1 MICVQR
7 YEKNMDLAKG
17 NTVFLEVYIKTRV
30 IFKEINLK
38 SLKYV

>member
-7 YEKNMDLAKG
+7 YEKNMDFAKG
-17 NTVFLEVYIKTRV
+17 NSDFLELHIKTRA

>member
-7 YEKNMDLAKG
+7 YEKNMNLAKG
-17 NTVFLEVYIKTRV
+17 NSDFLEVYIKTRV

-38 SLKYV
+38 ALKYV